1 MLDVLILSRP
11 PSWRLRYLGGGSVSA
26 SAHSAILALIVV
38 ATGRTAAMQN
48 ALGFD
53 TTLVYVAPDR
63 PAEPD
68 RQAAQERERAARQ
81 VLLVDEP
88 VKGFQ
93 TIAAVTDI
101 PTQLPPIDLTDR
113 FDPRDYSGTG
123 VEGGVADGREMDVA
137 PGTVVRYAPVY
148 EIAVVEEQPA
158 LIEPGTLEYPPLLQQ
173 AGIEGR
179 AVLEFVLDPQGRVE
193 PATIT
198 VVTSS
203 HPGFATAA
211 LASLRRMRFS
221 PGRVNGRGVRVLVRM
236 PFDFTLVR
244 R

>member
-1 MLDVLILSRP
+1 MLDVLVLSRP
-11 PSWRLRYLGGGSVSA
+11 PSWRLRYFGGGSVSA
-26 SAHSAILALIVV
+26 AAHSAILTLIVF
-38 ATGRTAAMQN
+38 ATGRTAAVQQ

-53 TTLVYVAPDR
+53 TTLVYVAPNR

-68 RQAAQERERAARQ
+68 RQAEQEREQAARQ
-81 VLLVDEP
+81 VVLVDAP

-93 TIAAVTDI
+93 TIAAITDI
-101 PTQLPPIDLTDR
+101 PDELPPIDLTEQ

-123 VEGGVADGREMDVA
+123 VEGGVADGRAMDVA
-137 PGTVVRYAPVY
+137 PGTVVRYSPVF
-148 EIAVVEEQPA
+148 EASVVEEQPA
-158 LIEPGTLEYPPLLQQ
+158 LLEPPVLDYPPLLRL

-179 AVLEFVLDPQGRVE
+179 AVLEFVVDPQGRVE
-193 PATIT
+193 AGTIKLIQA
-198 VVTSS
+198 S

-211 LASLRRMRFS
+211 RAAAPAMRFS
-221 PGRVNGRGVRVLVRM
+221 PARVNGRAVRVLVRV